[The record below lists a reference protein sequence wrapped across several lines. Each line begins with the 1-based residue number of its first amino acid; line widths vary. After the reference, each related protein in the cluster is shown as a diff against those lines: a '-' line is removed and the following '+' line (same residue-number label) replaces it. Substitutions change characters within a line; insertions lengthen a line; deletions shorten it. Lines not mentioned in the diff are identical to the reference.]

1 MILEKSRTVQNINA
15 QKIRLSGESL
25 RVLPIHGGRYAPGVD
40 GINTDTVVTD
50 HDVAED
56 NAPDLGYRH
65 FPSLNL
71 IELFLFQ
78 RGEEALHPGVVIAA
92 ARSAH
97 ALDGTVPGEGV
108 ELVVP
113 VAMEDHAAGELG
125 LTGGFER
132 PDA

>member
-1 MILEKSRTVQNINA
+1 MILEKSRTVQNVNA

-25 RVLPIHGGRYAPGVD
+25 RDLPIHGGRYAPGVD

-78 RGEEALHPGVVIAA
+78 RGEEASPSGRCHSSGPF
-92 ARSAH
+92 RSCSGWHRA
-97 ALDGTVPGEGV
+97 G
-108 ELVVP
+108 P
-113 VAMEDHAAGELG
+113 VRRSKLIS
-125 LTGGFER
+125 
-132 PDA
+132 